1 MGPFPPPSSGLKW
14 HGRGTGARRRA
25 IYTWYLLAKCAHWP
39 LDKARSRTLSGLF
52 FPGEKGLI
60 YQNSLEHRSGGIFNC
75 FSW

>member
-1 MGPFPPPSSGLKW
+1 MAEVQGHDVEPFTHGIYSLNVLTGLWIKHV
-14 HGRGTGARRRA
+14 HG
-25 IYTWYLLAKCAHWP
+25 
-39 LDKARSRTLSGLF
+39 LSGLF